1 MEVSIQI
8 ENNFSKLINYQILHV
23 ETQNTF
29 RSRERATSGAPCPAL
44 TFVLSRVYIYVY
56 IYTHIRETS
65 DPRSEHGG
73 VPRVFLVITVHK
85 RNPDAFFASQE
96 TRSLLVVARH
106 AGSLTAARNFSY

>member
-44 TFVLSRVYIYVY
+44 TFVLSRVYIYTHT
-56 IYTHIRETS
+56 YTRDFRSAERTWRGS
-65 DPRSEHGG
+65 PSFPRYN
-73 VPRVFLVITVHK
+73 R
-85 RNPDAFFASQE
+85 A
-96 TRSLLVVARH
+96 
-106 AGSLTAARNFSY
+106 